1 MARQVETT
9 YGDALLELALEE
21 GSLNMLYEEAQ
32 ALVTVLQENEEL
44 LRILKHPQIDKDEKR
59 KIVDNIFKGRVSK
72 DMVGLFGIMVE
83 KDHGS
88 KIVDVLHY
96 FIRQVKRVKN
106 IGVASVTSAVAL
118 TGAQKASIEKRL
130 LETTD
135 FASMEVTY
143 TVDASIIGGL
153 VIRIDDRVV
162 DSSIKPRLRRCQRHS
177 HNHKKEVF
185 VFHEFKTGRD

>member
-72 DMVGLFGIMVE
+72 DMSDCSASWLRKIM
-83 KDHGS
+83 
-88 KIVDVLHY
+88 
-96 FIRQVKRVKN
+96 
-106 IGVASVTSAVAL
+106 AA
-118 TGAQKASIEKRL
+118 RL
-130 LETTD
+130 
-135 FASMEVTY
+135 
-143 TVDASIIGGL
+143 
-153 VIRIDDRVV
+153 
-162 DSSIKPRLRRCQRHS
+162 
-177 HNHKKEVF
+177 
-185 VFHEFKTGRD
+185 